1 MKQLFSIV
9 GVDGSGK
16 DYRLAQIMAQV
27 DSSIFFPLP
36 CTAYHHSAF
45 CAAPALS
52 RTLQRLGEEAD
63 RKSDPA
69 LKGISLFLKMLLF
82 GQELRHLQK
91 LHQAEVVLST
101 RHPVIDTPAYASFF
115 IQQLEMSNEDRT
127 QVIYR
132 VQSLLSPTEFK
143 PVAALLSSVKGR
155 LDKEPLPEFIARTAS
170 LDWTEQL
177 KVYTHIFNIPLPDRI
192 LFLNPPTATILERL
206 QARTDRVRETH
217 EQALFI
223 QTLNQYL
230 EQTLSALCAWKPEIN
245 LYATPNK
252 GEALDNTIRSFFSLD
267 N

>member
-9 GVDGSGK
+9 GTDGSGK
-16 DYRLAQIMAQV
+16 DYRLAQIMAKV
-27 DSSIFFPLP
+27 DPGIFFPLS

-45 CAAPALS
+45 CANPALS

-63 RKSDPA
+63 RKSDAA

-82 GQELRHLQK
+82 GQELRHLQES
-91 LHQAEVVLST
+91 HQAKVVLST
-101 RHPVIDTPAYASFF
+101 RHPVTDTPAYARLF
-115 IQQLEMSNEDRT
+115 IQQLAMSAEDRT
-127 QVIYR
+127 QVLSR
-132 VQSLLSPTEFK
+132 AQSFLSPTEWK
-143 PVAALLSSVKGR
+143 SVAALLSSVKDR
-155 LDKEPLPEFIARTAS
+155 MNMEPIPDFIARTAR

-177 KVYTHIFNIPLPDRI
+177 KVYIHIFNISLPERI

-223 QTLNQYL
+223 QTLNKYL
-230 EQTLSALCAWKPEIN
+230 EQALSALCAWKPEIK
-245 LYATPNK
+245 LYATPNT